1 MLCGAFK
8 VIAAT
13 LLVCAAASGTLAYAL
28 CSVAELT
35 VNGRVEDAPA
45 KGSVRVQL
53 VYANQKAAE
62 SAEATLEDGS
72 FRIQIPFLTQSRA
85 ALLVGT
91 FREKCDRKPKTIVVT
106 LIEGDQEYD
115 HVVLEMAKDFRS
127 AEADVYALRSGIVL
141 RGPASTPPVR

>member
-13 LLVCAAASGTLAYAL
+13 LLVCGAASGTLAHAW

-53 VYANQKAAE
+53 VYPNQKVGE

-127 AEADVYALRSGIVL
+127 AEADVYAVRSGIVL